1 MRWLLYPPVL
11 LLLLMLPG
19 IATYLSLPAERRP
32 PRSIHA
38 IRWFLGMLF
47 LISGIAKLL
56 PGFPN
61 SMGPNN
67 LELVLEPHGL
77 GPLGRF
83 VAVGEVAIGFLLL
96 TRRFAT
102 LGAVALGPML
112 IGILVTVTSLKWVG
126 TPYVVSGLLV
136 MDIVLLVYDHPKLLP
151 LISERGANVPIGEIS
166 QRYRQHAGWLI
177 GLGVLLIG
185 LGAIRVAAVST
196 ASVTIL
202 LASLIALAIL
212 DWRSARPSA

>member
-19 IATYLSLPAERRP
+19 IATWLSLPPERRP

-77 GPLGRF
+77 GLLGRF
-83 VAVGEVAIGFLLL
+83 VAVGEVAIGFLLV

-102 LGAVALGPML
+102 VGAIALGPML
-112 IGILVTVTSLKWVG
+112 IGILVTVVSLKWVG
-126 TPYVVSGLLV
+126 TPYVVSGLLA
-136 MDIVLLVYDHPKLLP
+136 MDILLLVYDHPKLLP
-151 LISERGANVPIGEIS
+151 LIGERGATIPSGDLS
-166 QRYRQHAGWLI
+166 RQYRTHVGWLL
-177 GLGVLLIG
+177 GFGVLLVAIG
-185 LGAIRVAAVST
+185 VVRVPAVT
-196 ASVTIL
+196 AASVVIVL
-202 LASLIALAIL
+202 SSLVALAIL
-212 DWRSARPSA
+212 DWRSSQA